1 MPGTALPLYGSIPY
15 VNGLNGEASS
25 SILWINSAET
35 TLDIDNAEYANAE
48 GSRVTFSSEA
58 GAMEFFILGSAAKQE
73 NANRVSK
80 VNYQLATV
88 TGFAPMPLLYHL
100 GYQFCKWAPISAD
113 MMMERNRNFTEFGF
127 PIDVLWS
134 DIEWAQQDS
143 DPEGYEYFI
152 FNPQN
157 FTAPQISQMN
167 EEIEAAGRRITV
179 IVDPHIKASE
189 DYFVYAEGMKQQA
202 TGLNSTSV
210 LP

>member
-100 GYQFCKWAPISAD
+100 G
-113 MMMERNRNFTEFGF
+113 
-127 PIDVLWS
+127 
-134 DIEWAQQDS
+134 
-143 DPEGYEYFI
+143 
-152 FNPQN
+152 
-157 FTAPQISQMN
+157 
-167 EEIEAAGRRITV
+167 
-179 IVDPHIKASE
+179 
-189 DYFVYAEGMKQQA
+189 
-202 TGLNSTSV
+202 
-210 LP
+210 